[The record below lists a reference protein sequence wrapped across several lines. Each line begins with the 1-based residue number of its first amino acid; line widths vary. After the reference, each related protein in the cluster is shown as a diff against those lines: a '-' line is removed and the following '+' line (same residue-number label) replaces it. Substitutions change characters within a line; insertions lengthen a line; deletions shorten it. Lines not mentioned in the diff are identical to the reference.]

1 MEIKKSIHLQIE
13 HKVPN
18 FDGWKKAFESDPI
31 NRKKSGVHQYKIYQP
46 FDDPNYVI
54 IDLEF
59 DNLKEAEDTLAA
71 LRILWTKVE
80 GKVIM
85 DPQTRIL
92 NLIEAVNV

>member
-1 MEIKKSIHLQIE
+1 MGKEKSIHLQIE
-13 HKVPN
+13 HKIPN

-31 NRKKSGVHQYKIYQP
+31 NRKKSGVRRYKIFRP

-71 LRILWTKVE
+71 LRNLWVKVE
-80 GKVIM
+80 GKVM
-85 DPQTRIL
+85 MNPQTRIL
-92 NLIEAVNV
+92 DLVETADV